1 MQNPIR
7 SVCVYCG
14 SRMGA
19 SPSYRIA
26 AETLGQRL
34 AEVGIRLIYGGGEI
48 GLMGTVA
55 EATLAHGGQVTGII
69 PRFLDELEV
78 GKKNLTE
85 LIRTD
90 DMHSR
95 KQRMAELSDG
105 FIVLPG
111 GLGTLDETFEILTW
125 KQLKLHKKPVI
136 VLNINSYW
144 DHLVHLVEHQVRE
157 GFVNEAHL
165 NLFQVC
171 DTIDDAIATLLEKS
185 GGHGF
190 DSARS

>member
-1 MQNPIR
+1 
-7 SVCVYCG
+7 
-14 SRMGA
+14 MGA

-26 AETLGQRL
+26 AEALGQKL
-34 AEVGIRLIYGGGEI
+34 AEAGIRLIYGGGDI

-55 EATLAHGGQVTGII
+55 QATLDHGGQVTGII
-69 PRFLDELEV
+69 PRFLDDLEV
-78 GKKNLTE
+78 GKQGVTE

-95 KQRMAELSDG
+95 KERMAELSDG

-144 DHLVHLVEHQVRE
+144 DHFVHLVEHQVRE
-157 GFVNEAHL
+157 GFVSQEHL

-171 DTIDDAIATLLEKS
+171 DSVEDALATLLERAEDR
-185 GGHGF
+185 GF
-190 DSARS
+190 DSSRS